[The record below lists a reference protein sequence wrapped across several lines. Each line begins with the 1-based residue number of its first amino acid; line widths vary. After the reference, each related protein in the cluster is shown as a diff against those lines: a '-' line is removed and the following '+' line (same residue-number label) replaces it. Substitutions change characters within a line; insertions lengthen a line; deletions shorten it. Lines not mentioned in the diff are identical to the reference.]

1 MLVSEEKGDAGT
13 GKCVLEMGPVGCP
26 GRGYAGRF
34 YSSRSE
40 AGGSYNRAHMETT
53 SASYRYI
60 VRSPDVRGGHARV
73 EGTRI
78 GVHDVIG
85 LIVNG
90 ASVDEVCRSLP
101 DLKRSHVYECLAY
114 YEDHRAEIDDLV
126 AVQMH
131 DPNA

>member
-1 MLVSEEKGDAGT
+1 MLFWEEKGDADT

-26 GRGYAGRF
+26 GRGYADASAPRDP
-34 YSSRSE
+34 RQ
-40 AGGSYNRAHMETT
+40 AGPTIGLHMETPST
-53 SASYRYI
+53 SYRYI

-90 ASVDEVCRSLP
+90 ASVDEVCRSFP

>member
-1 MLVSEEKGDAGT
+1 
-13 GKCVLEMGPVGCP
+13 
-26 GRGYAGRF
+26 
-34 YSSRSE
+34 
-40 AGGSYNRAHMETT
+40 METT

-60 VRSPDVRGGHARV
+60 VRSPGVRGGHARV

-78 GVHDVIG
+78 GAHDVIG

-90 ASVDEVCRSLP
+90 ATVDEVCRSFP
-101 DLKRSHVYECLAY
+101 DLKRSQVYECLAY

>member
-1 MLVSEEKGDAGT
+1 
-13 GKCVLEMGPVGCP
+13 
-26 GRGYAGRF
+26 
-34 YSSRSE
+34 
-40 AGGSYNRAHMETT
+40 METPST
-53 SASYRYI
+53 SYRYI
-60 VRSPDVRGGHARV
+60 VRSPDVRGGPARV

-90 ASVDEVCRSLP
+90 ATVDEVCRSFP

-131 DPNA
+131 DPSA

>member
-1 MLVSEEKGDAGT
+1 
-13 GKCVLEMGPVGCP
+13 
-26 GRGYAGRF
+26 
-34 YSSRSE
+34 
-40 AGGSYNRAHMETT
+40 META

-60 VRSPDVRGGHARV
+60 VRSPDVRGGHPRIG
-73 EGTRI
+73 GTRI

-90 ASVDEVCRSLP
+90 ATVDEVCRSFP
-101 DLKRSHVYECLAY
+101 DLKRSHVFECLAY

-126 AVQMH
+126 AVEMH

>member
-1 MLVSEEKGDAGT
+1 MLTARDTTATAGARQEDVTDLRLLDFAGT
-13 GKCVLEMGPVGCP
+13 RAIRFSCFPRWVQHRTGTSF
-26 GRGYAGRF
+26 GRQ
-34 YSSRSE
+34 
-40 AGGSYNRAHMETT
+40 T
-53 SASYRYI
+53 SAAGT
-60 VRSPDVRGGHARV
+60 PCV

-90 ASVDEVCRSLP
+90 AGVDEVCRSFP
-101 DLKRSHVYECLAY
+101 DLKRSQVYECLTY

-126 AVQMH
+126 AGQMH

>member
-1 MLVSEEKGDAGT
+1 
-13 GKCVLEMGPVGCP
+13 
-26 GRGYAGRF
+26 
-34 YSSRSE
+34 
-40 AGGSYNRAHMETT
+40 METT

-60 VRSPDVRGGHARV
+60 VRSPDVRGGNPHV

-90 ASVDEVCRSLP
+90 ATVDEVCRSFP

-114 YEDHRAEIDDLV
+114 YEDHRAGIDDLV

>member
-1 MLVSEEKGDAGT
+1 MD
-13 GKCVLEMGPVGCP
+13 
-26 GRGYAGRF
+26 
-34 YSSRSE
+34 
-40 AGGSYNRAHMETT
+40 T
-53 SASYRYI
+53 SASFRYI
-60 VRSPDVRGGHARV
+60 VQSADVRSGHARV

-90 ASVDEVCRSLP
+90 ANVDEVCRSFT

-114 YEDHRAEIDDLV
+114 YKDHRAEIDDFA

>member
-1 MLVSEEKGDAGT
+1 
-13 GKCVLEMGPVGCP
+13 
-26 GRGYAGRF
+26 
-34 YSSRSE
+34 
-40 AGGSYNRAHMETT
+40 MESPST
-53 SASYRYI
+53 SYRYI
-60 VRSPDVRGGHARV
+60 VQSPDVRGGHARV

-78 GVHDVIG
+78 GVHDVVG

-90 ASVDEVCRSLP
+90 ATVDEVCRSFP